1 MYSYWPTG
9 KCSEIVDLVYKFRFI
24 NRHQVQKT
32 LHHKDPRRIN
42 SWLKELVDYKV
53 LGRIYSKKLLE
64 NTKPAIYYLSYAG
77 ISYIKAMKHFNVNE
91 VKKFYEDKK
100 RSQTFIDHCMF
111 VCQLLLGIKE
121 YDNDFRTYNIF
132 SKEQLT
138 KHEYLNELKPDGYIQ
153 LYKRKNK
160 RSKEK
165 EIYNRFILNVIDPGV
180 PRYAIRYRI
189 KQYIE
194 FHDQGSWKEFT
205 NEFPYVLLILPT
217 TQKQNQFKKYIKK
230 ELDETLF
237 DVKGMLFLLTTHE
250 KAKEKGLTDGI
261 WQEIKGE

>member
-24 NRHQVQKT
+24 NRHQIQKT

-77 ISYIKAMKHFNVNE
+77 ILYIKAMKHFNVNE

-100 RSQTFIDHCMF
+100 RSKTFIDHCIF
-111 VCQLLLGIKE
+111 VCQLLVGIKN
-121 YDNDFRTYNIF
+121 YDNEFRRYDIF
-132 SKEQLT
+132 SKEQLI
-138 KHEYLNELKPDGYIQ
+138 KHDYLNELKPDGLIE
-153 LYKRKNK
+153 LYKRKTK

-165 EIYNRFILNVIDPGV
+165 EIYNRFLLDVIDPGV

-194 FHDQGSWKEFT
+194 FHEQESWKEFADD
-205 NEFPYVLLILPT
+205 FPYVLLVFPT
-217 TQKQNQFKKYIKK
+217 KQKQKQFSKYIKTQLT
-230 ELDETLF
+230 EGLF
-237 DVKGMLFLLTTHE
+237 TQGMIFLLTSYQE
-250 KAKEKGLTDGI
+250 AMKEGLKDGI
-261 WQEIKGE
+261 SQEVRGE